1 MAFDTAKLH
10 VKAGDGGAGAL
21 SFRREKFV
29 PEGGPDGGD
38 GGRGGSIYMYAEKGA
53 STLYAFQYKKHIRG
67 ESGGKG
73 GGNNRHGKKG
83 GDIRLAVP
91 PGTLVYDDGTG
102 ELLADLAEPGA
113 EVMVAR
119 AGRGGLGNTHFKTS
133 TNQAPRIAQ
142 KGEPGEERWIRL
154 ELKLIADVGIVGFP
168 NAGKS
173 TLLAQISRARPKIAD
188 YPFTTL
194 EPNLGV
200 VQGHGD
206 DTMVVADIPGL
217 IEGAHQ
223 GVGLGHSFLRHVE
236 RTRVLIHLVDGGVED
251 PQATFDAINEEL
263 ELFDPKLR
271 AKPQVVAINKIDI
284 PEVRERL
291 PSLLTAFGDLQVL
304 PISAATGEG
313 VPELVY
319 RVMEVLKE
327 ERARPPAE
335 EAPAVIPVLRPGAV
349 DRFEVLKEAGAYRV
363 TGRRVERAVA
373 MTDLGN
379 EDAVAFLRRI
389 LDRMGVTQAL
399 EKAGVKSGDTVRFGK
414 EEMEWA

>member
-1 MAFDTAKLH
+1 MAFDTAKIH

-53 STLYAFQYKKHIRG
+53 STLYAFQHRKHVRA
-67 ESGGKG
+67 EPGGKG

-83 GDIRLAVP
+83 ADIRLAVP

-113 EVMVAR
+113 EVMIAR
-119 AGRGGLGNTHFKTS
+119 SGRGGLGNTHFKTS

-173 TLLAQISRARPKIAD
+173 TLLGQVSRARPKIAD

-327 ERARPPAE
+327 ERARAPAE
-335 EAPAVIPVLRPGAV
+335 EAPELIPVLRPAAV
-349 DRFEVLKEAGAYRV
+349 DRFDVLREAGGFRV

-373 MTDLGN
+373 MTDLEN
-379 EDAVAFLRRI
+379 EDAVAFLRRV
-389 LDRMGVTQAL
+389 LDRLGVTKEL
-399 EKAGVKSGDTVRFGK
+399 ERAGAKPGDTVRFGK
-414 EEMEWA
+414 EEMEWG